1 MAGCDMQVKPLA
13 TVYQVETAGYV
24 QFEKTQDT
32 PKSFSIAGAV
42 GVQWLS

>member
-1 MAGCDMQVKPLA
+1 MQVKPLA

-24 QFEKTQDT
+24 EFEKTNDT
-32 PKSFSIAGAV
+32 SRSFAINGAA